1 MPDPSGQVLAGWVF
15 EPLYVVQVAM
25 VDRFF
30 DGLERAFDVGEIHDP
45 AEVRIEGASHV
56 DFDAETMPVQAPALV
71 SGWDVGQLVC
81 RLDREYFENLHL
93 VP

>member
-1 MPDPSGQVLAGWVF
+1 
-15 EPLYVVQVAM
+15 
-25 VDRFF
+25 
-30 DGLERAFDVGEIHDP
+30 
-45 AEVRIEGASHV
+45 
-56 DFDAETMPVQAPALV
+56 MPVQAPALV